1 MNTSSPKERAQKRQD
16 RRTDAPVN
24 SGPCLFSE
32 SILQVLATFVFV
44 SGSHGFIHLDGVCF
58 KTNQMNDGHCP
69 IDEQALFDEQRWSLT
84 NEYSSGHVKH
94 SSALSNVNQSL
105 QSVGIQ
111 KMSKHDKCIVVSR

>member
-16 RRTDAPVN
+16 RRTGAPAN

-69 IDEQALFDEQRWSLT
+69 IDEQALFDEQMMVADERVQFRT
-84 NEYSSGHVKH
+84 CQTQQC
-94 SSALSNVNQSL
+94 AFQ
-105 QSVGIQ
+105 
-111 KMSKHDKCIVVSR
+111 R